1 MDDKLKIFW
10 NLEVLVKMSRSKN
23 DGPSLR
29 IEELEIENKI
39 KNYRQEIEEI
49 ESISDEENYDTSAEM
64 ADRNI
69 EIITKKQI
77 QVLRNELKE
86 KNKELTE
93 QKNEESTLYE
103 KTNLLRENINSQ
115 EKYIESMQERVGE
128 LVDIEILDRYNG
140 LIAETTEKVN
150 LLKDELDIESNSYT
164 QVQENIVTLTEKI
177 RGLEEKIAKKRS
189 LLLET
194 QASLEN
200 KSNYIDHTKTEKNAK
215 RVKDLESKIE
225 KLNSRIDIIRQDPQY
240 LETKIK
246 DVINNKTSNKKAKP
260 FLIDLINQVIRV
272 PYINVPTD
280 NILEEELLRATQA
293 RDSFANEIDQKTYN
307 ILEADTPEKLRIE
320 FLTERI
326 AKWKEQ
332 LEIQNKKIAEIDHDE
347 QYNYER
353 KERILSVMINSMKTD
368 VKEFERAYEDV
379 PDTNIG
385 AKASIKAALE
395 EKKEDLIEAEKI
407 ATLFRK
413 DEAED
418 IANATRIIKYECD
431 QINKNIIQANDEIQ
445 KITNRLTSKKS
456 GLIDISTRNKDKDI
470 LKELAQIV
478 IDIKHRRQ
486 FPETPL
492 EIIERLEEDLNL
504 NLRDNIDMDVI
515 EETNELIP
523 KNYEEYYTKNS
534 YNIDEVDN
542 NINIDINEDYYNSYD
557 ESIDNSS
564 VNRFE
569 ETYNRLIK
577 GEEAASQNSE
587 GTWDESYDYNQSMDG
602 NGNYEEYQ
610 DYNNYE
616 DYDDNGETFVYES
629 GYENDYE
636 NYDSEYPEDAENA
649 GYYEYDETVPSN
661 YIENQ
666 DENVETST
674 DEESDESTGGINP
687 EPIAD
692 TALSEDEEIDNSI
705 NTFYNNNE
713 FISDHSESDDY
724 IQTTENVEENE
735 ATEPIVELENNDY
748 TENYDTSEN
757 ENNAEIT
764 EESAFAQEEPIV
776 ETNIEEENPNI
787 LEETSENVIENTPVE
802 EISSEIND
810 DIESLD
816 DIGNEPS
823 VFTEDTVASTI
834 ENSEFQPYNEELSFE
849 SIDNNLDSMTT
860 DAIFAKAEND
870 NSPEENTFDNFEN
883 QNIENSY
890 TAISEQPTENEMLDE
905 LNTSPVEDTIPVDSS
920 INDIN
925 DFNADAVIDSL
936 IDNSPTEIPENNEQI
951 AEFNQE
957 SIDNNAITIGE
968 QPYQDIQP
976 SESPIDINNIVQ
988 DTQPEQNLET
998 ENEYIELSS
1007 EPVNNQAEYPTEDS
1021 MLAQDPLTTTSYA
1034 TTDETQQL
1042 VENINTETQNS
1053 DNIYSNEQLENE
1065 LDNYISSLETENS

>member
-77 QVLRNELKE
+77 QVLKSELKE
-86 KNKELTE
+86 KNKELNE
-93 QKNEESTLYE
+93 QKNEESALYE

-164 QVQENIVTLTEKI
+164 QVQENIVTLTENIKEI
-177 RGLEEKIAKKRS
+177 EEKIAKKRS

-225 KLNSRIDIIRQDPQY
+225 KLNSRIDVIRQDPQY

-332 LEIQNKKIAEIDHDE
+332 LEIHNKKIAEIDHDE

-353 KERILSVMINSMKTD
+353 KERILNVMINSMKTD
-368 VKEFERAYEDV
+368 VIEFERAYEDV

-504 NLRDNIDMDVI
+504 NLRDNIDMDII

-534 YNIDEVDN
+534 YNIDEDDN
-542 NINIDINEDYYNSYD
+542 YINTEINEDYYNSYD
-557 ESIDNSS
+557 ENVDNSS

-577 GEEAASQNSE
+577 GEEATIQNNE
-587 GTWDESYDYNQSMDG
+587 GTWDESYDYDQSIDE
-602 NGNYEEYQ
+602 NGNYDEYQ
-610 DYNNYE
+610 DYTNYE
-616 DYDDNGETFVYES
+616 DYDDNGETYV
-629 GYENDYE
+629 YENDYE
-636 NYDSEYPEDAENA
+636 NYDSEYPEDIENA
-649 GYYEYDETVPSN
+649 GYYEYDETVPSDE
-661 YIENQ
+661 IENNG
-666 DENVETST
+666 ENDETSN
-674 DEESDESTGGINP
+674 DEESEESTGGINT

-692 TALSEDEEIDNSI
+692 ASLSEDDEIDNSI
-705 NTFYNNNE
+705 NSFYNNNE
-713 FISDHSESDDY
+713 FISDHSESEEY
-724 IQTTENVEENE
+724 IQTAENAEENE
-735 ATEPIVELENNDY
+735 TTEPTVELENNDY

-757 ENNAEIT
+757 ENNVEIT
-764 EESAFAQEEPIV
+764 EESPFAQEEPSA
-776 ETNIEEENPNI
+776 ETSIEEENSN
-787 LEETSENVIENTPVE
+787 TVIEEKSDNTIANPPVE

-823 VFTEDTVASTI
+823 IFTEDTVASTI

-860 DAIFAKAEND
+860 DAIFAK
-870 NSPEENTFDNFEN
+870 EENESLAEKNIIDNTDN
-883 QNIENSY
+883 QNIENDT
-890 TAISEQPTENEMLDE
+890 TAISEQPIENETLDE
-905 LNTSPVEDTIPVDSS
+905 LNTQPVEETVASPT
-920 INDIN
+920 NDIN

-936 IDNSPTEIPENNEQI
+936 IDNSPTEVPENNEQI
-951 AEFNQE
+951 AENNQE
-957 SIDNNAITIGE
+957 PIDISNNVVEE

-988 DTQPEQNLET
+988 ETQPEQNLET

-1007 EPVNNQAEYPTEDS
+1007 EPVNNQTEYPTEDS
-1021 MLAQDPLTTTSYA
+1021 TLAQEPLPTTPLENPTN
-1034 TTDETQQL
+1034 ETQQS
-1042 VENINTETQNS
+1042 VENVNTETQNS

-1065 LDNYISSLETENS
+1065 LDNYISSLENENS